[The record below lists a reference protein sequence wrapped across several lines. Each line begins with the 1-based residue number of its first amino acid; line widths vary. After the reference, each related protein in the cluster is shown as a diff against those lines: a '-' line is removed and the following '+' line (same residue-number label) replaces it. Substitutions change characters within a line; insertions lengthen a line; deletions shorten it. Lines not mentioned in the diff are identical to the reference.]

1 MEYILVSIFFGFI
14 TGAIGRYIAKEK
26 NRSSSEG
33 FWFGFLLSLFGVL
46 IIALMP
52 TKESPVIYSKDEII
66 DYSNNKSVPA
76 KDKFIWISIFVI
88 ILILFLYS
96 GFVRG
101 DFK

>member
-26 NRSSSEG
+26 NRSPSEG

-52 TKESPVIYSKDEII
+52 TKESDYNLKSIEVQSDGIPVTELSSAGKLFFYT
-66 DYSNNKSVPA
+66 V
-76 KDKFIWISIFVI
+76 
-88 ILILFLYS
+88 ILIIVFSIIYGYTNS
-96 GFVRG
+96 
-101 DFK
+101 

>member
-46 IIALMP
+46 IVALLP
-52 TKESPVIYSKDEII
+52 TKDVNSQQNKLGEKSNKRKLLYYDII
-66 DYSNNKSVPA
+66 V
-76 KDKFIWISIFVI
+76 FGIVLVI
-88 ILILFLYS
+88 IYYLIKSFIL
-96 GFVRG
+96 
-101 DFK
+101 